1 MRRALDVRFHDRG
14 REHRLYVD
22 LVADTRYTQE
32 IAHAD
37 SGVLSLELILDIAR
51 QRQPAT
57 FDHHLDGVCRQGT
70 GPAQQVLGRLRDVG
84 ILDLYRQRL
93 HASDALGG
101 SFGIEFLVLAAD
113 LTGQRHDVILHFDT
127 DLRGVHGGLPL
138 QFCHHVP
145 LQLRIGLHGVGSIGV
160 RRIEH
165 HLGVRAGL
173 CAGTPRVLLLV
184 TGWLACVRCLT
195 DCPSGRFY
203 KRRPHS
209 HRELDGTQ
217 LQGSEP

>member
-37 SGVLSLELILDIAR
+37 SGVLSLELPLDIAR

-70 GPAQQVLGRLRDVG
+70 GPAPQVLGRLRDVG

-113 LTGQRHDVILHFDT
+113 LTGQRHDASVTTPFFTSTPIFAACTAGSHFSSAIT
-127 DLRGVHGGLPL
+127 
-138 QFCHHVP
+138 
-145 LQLRIGLHGVGSIGV
+145 S
-160 RRIEH
+160 
-165 HLGVRAGL
+165 
-173 CAGTPRVLLLV
+173 
-184 TGWLACVRCLT
+184 RCS
-195 DCPSGRFY
+195 CESVFMV
-203 KRRPHS
+203 
-209 HRELDGTQ
+209 
-217 LQGSEP
+217 